1 MSSRFSFTSGSSEN
15 ESLINIRKRED
26 EILKLQIENDKK
38 LREIQRRSQIENLSS
53 VHEKAK
59 ESIKYLAEDFKDNFG
74 KNVEKLASSL
84 QSSLSGQLDSTIN
97 SYINN
102 YQSMISSLVGA
113 NKDWESITD
122 NLNNALSANSLV
134 RQENVYKNLTELI
147 KAGISENVE
156 QRAFLETISDD
167 LNLLLDTQT
176 GSLARLIRL
185 QDASIAENRVA
196 IEYSLRE
203 FLNQNYQTSEY
214 IKNSYLKVA
223 DSISELQA
231 ISTTSLASSIES
243 ALQTW
248 LGSYYSVGVS
258 DSTISNLASAI
269 NSLGTGDL
277 SNINSNISKLV
288 MMGAAT
294 SGKSYGNLLTNG
306 ITAEDVSAIM
316 SGITDYAK
324 SIEGN
329 NVVRSQWASLFGL
342 SISDLE
348 ALKNLNITDNT
359 QTVSSD
365 INKLFDAYANFV
377 PTTVGLKN
385 TFENLMFTTATN
397 IASNDALYGSYFV
410 TDILEKSG
418 IGSALSSLGSS
429 IASMGLKKTG
439 GALQVAGTAINY
451 SKLIPYLGG
460 LLSTVIG
467 DNALG
472 NLGDRNSVSS
482 AYANLGGTLVAGASA
497 GSSVTMT
504 PKVNTSLGA
513 DIPQVTEAAGD
524 ETSTDEFI
532 KTTSETTSLIY
543 EAVAGDVGNS
553 IKDIL
558 IDIRN
563 NMTSGST
570 GIGMQSSWA
579 YTQI

>member
-26 EILKLQIENDKK
+26 EILKIQIENDKK

-53 VHEKAK
+53 VHAKAK

-203 FLNQNYQTSEY
+203 FLNQNYSTSEY
-214 IKNSYLKVA
+214 IKDSYLKVA

-231 ISTTSLASSIES
+231 INTTSIASSIES

-258 DSTISNLASAI
+258 DSTISSLASAI

-348 ALKNLNITDNT
+348 ALKNLNIANNT

-467 DNALG
+467 DNAFG

-504 PKVNTSLGA
+504 PKINTSLGS

-524 ETSTDEFI
+524 ETSADEYV
-532 KTTSETTSLIY
+532 KATSETTESIFNAL
-543 EAVAGDVGNS
+543 AGDVGNS

>member
-1 MSSRFSFTSGSSEN
+1 MSSRFSFTSGSSPE
-15 ESLINIRKRED
+15 ESLVNIRKRED
-26 EILKLQIENDKK
+26 EILKIQIENDKK
-38 LREIQRRSQIENLSS
+38 LREIQRRSRIEDLKGFQD
-53 VHEKAK
+53 KAK

-84 QSSLSGQLDSTIN
+84 QSSLSSQLDSTIN

-214 IKNSYLKVA
+214 IKDSYLKVA

-231 ISTTSLASSIES
+231 INTTSIASSIES

-258 DSTISNLASAI
+258 DSTISSLASAI

-348 ALKNLNITDNT
+348 ALKNLNIANNT

-467 DNALG
+467 DNAFG

-504 PKVNTSLGA
+504 PKINTSLGS

-524 ETSTDEFI
+524 ETSADEYV
-532 KTTSETTSLIY
+532 KATSETTESIFNAL
-543 EAVAGDVGNS
+543 AGDVGNS

>member
-15 ESLINIRKRED
+15 ESLVNIRKRED

-203 FLNQNYQTSEY
+203 FLNQNYSTSEY
-214 IKNSYLKVA
+214 IKDSYLKVA

-329 NVVRSQWASLFGL
+329 NVVKSQWASLFGL

-348 ALKNLNITDNT
+348 ALKNLNLANNT

-482 AYANLGGTLVAGASA
+482 AYANLGGTLAAGASA

-504 PKVNTSLGA
+504 PKINTSLGS

-524 ETSTDEFI
+524 ETSADEYV
-532 KTTSETTSLIY
+532 KATSETTESIFNAL
-543 EAVAGDVGNS
+543 AGDVGNS

>member
-26 EILKLQIENDKK
+26 EILKIQIENDKK

-53 VHEKAK
+53 VHAKAK
-59 ESIKYLAEDFKDNFG
+59 ESIKYLAEDFKDSFG

-203 FLNQNYQTSEY
+203 FLNQNYSTSEY
-214 IKNSYLKVA
+214 IKDSYLKVA

-231 ISTTSLASSIES
+231 INTTSIASSIES

-348 ALKNLNITDNT
+348 ALKNLNIANNT

-467 DNALG
+467 DNAFG

-504 PKVNTSLGA
+504 PKINTSLGS

-524 ETSTDEFI
+524 ETSADEYV
-532 KTTSETTSLIY
+532 KATSETTESIFNAL
-543 EAVAGDVGNS
+543 AGDVGNS

>member
-26 EILKLQIENDKK
+26 EILKIQIENDKK

-214 IKNSYLKVA
+214 IKDSYLKVA

-231 ISTTSLASSIES
+231 INTTSIASSIES

-329 NVVRSQWASLFGL
+329 NVVKSQWASLFGL

-365 INKLFDAYANFV
+365 INKLFDAYASFV

-472 NLGDRNSVSS
+472 NLSDRNSVSS

-504 PKVNTSLGA
+504 PKINTSIGT

-524 ETSTDEFI
+524 ETSTDEYI
-532 KTTSETTSLIY
+532 RATSEIVSSIHDDL
-543 EAVAGDVGNS
+543 AGITGNS

>member
-26 EILKLQIENDKK
+26 EILKIQIENDKK

-53 VHEKAK
+53 VHAKAK

-214 IKNSYLKVA
+214 IKDSYLKVA

-231 ISTTSLASSIES
+231 INTTSIASSIES

-348 ALKNLNITDNT
+348 ALKNLNIANNT

-467 DNALG
+467 DNAFG

-504 PKVNTSLGA
+504 PKINTSLGS

-524 ETSTDEFI
+524 ETSADEYV
-532 KTTSETTSLIY
+532 KATSETTESIFNAL
-543 EAVAGDVGNS
+543 AGDVGNS

>member
-53 VHEKAK
+53 IHEKAK

-214 IKNSYLKVA
+214 IKDSYLKVA

-231 ISTTSLASSIES
+231 INTTSIASSIES

-329 NVVRSQWASLFGL
+329 NVVKSQWASLFGL

-365 INKLFDAYANFV
+365 INKLFDAYASFV

-513 DIPQVTEAAGD
+513 DIPQATEAAGD

>member
-26 EILKLQIENDKK
+26 EILKIQIENDKK

-53 VHEKAK
+53 IHAKAK

-203 FLNQNYQTSEY
+203 FLNQNYSTSEY
-214 IKNSYLKVA
+214 IKDSYLKVA

-231 ISTTSLASSIES
+231 INTTSIASSIES

-258 DSTISNLASAI
+258 DSTISSLASAI

-348 ALKNLNITDNT
+348 ALKNLNIANNT

-439 GALQVAGTAINY
+439 GALQVAGAAINY

-467 DNALG
+467 NNALG

-504 PKVNTSLGA
+504 PKINTSLGS

-524 ETSTDEFI
+524 ETSADEYV
-532 KTTSETTSLIY
+532 KATSETSESIFNAL
-543 EAVAGDVGNS
+543 AGDVGNS

>member
-214 IKNSYLKVA
+214 IKDSYLKVA

-294 SGKSYGNLLTNG
+294 SGKSYGDLLTNG

-348 ALKNLNITDNT
+348 ALKNLNIANNT

-482 AYANLGGTLVAGASA
+482 AYANLGGTLVADASA

-513 DIPQVTEAAGD
+513 DIPQATEAAGD

>member
-26 EILKLQIENDKK
+26 EILKIQIENDKK

-53 VHEKAK
+53 VHAKAK

-102 YQSMISSLVGA
+102 YQLMISSLVGA

-214 IKNSYLKVA
+214 IKDSYLKVA

-231 ISTTSLASSIES
+231 INTTSIASSIES

-288 MMGAAT
+288 MMGAVT

-348 ALKNLNITDNT
+348 ALKNLNIANNT

-513 DIPQVTEAAGD
+513 GIPQATEAAGD

-558 IDIRN
+558 VDIRN

>member
-26 EILKLQIENDKK
+26 EILKIQIENDKK

-53 VHEKAK
+53 IHAKAK

-203 FLNQNYQTSEY
+203 FLNQNYSTSEY
-214 IKNSYLKVA
+214 IKDSYLKVA

-231 ISTTSLASSIES
+231 INTTSIASSIES

-258 DSTISNLASAI
+258 DSTISSLASAI

-348 ALKNLNITDNT
+348 ALKNLNIANNT

-504 PKVNTSLGA
+504 PKVNTSLGS

-524 ETSTDEFI
+524 ETSADEYV
-532 KTTSETTSLIY
+532 KATSETTESIFNAL
-543 EAVAGDVGNS
+543 AGDVGNS

>member
-26 EILKLQIENDKK
+26 EILKIQIENDKK

-53 VHEKAK
+53 IHAKAK

-97 SYINN
+97 SYISN

-203 FLNQNYQTSEY
+203 FLNQNYSTSEY
-214 IKNSYLKVA
+214 IKDSYLKVA

-231 ISTTSLASSIES
+231 INTTSIASSIES

-348 ALKNLNITDNT
+348 ALKNLNIANNT

-504 PKVNTSLGA
+504 PKINTSLGS

>member
-243 ALQTW
+243 TLQTW

-472 NLGDRNSVSS
+472 NLGNRNSVSS

>member
-15 ESLINIRKRED
+15 ESLINIRRRED
-26 EILKLQIENDKK
+26 EILKIQIENDKK

-53 VHEKAK
+53 VHAKAK

-97 SYINN
+97 SYISN

-203 FLNQNYQTSEY
+203 FLNQNYSTSEY
-214 IKNSYLKVA
+214 IKDSYLKVA

-231 ISTTSLASSIES
+231 INTTSIASSIES

-258 DSTISNLASAI
+258 DSTISSLASAI

-329 NVVRSQWASLFGL
+329 NVVRSQWANLFGL

-348 ALKNLNITDNT
+348 ALKNLNIANNT

-504 PKVNTSLGA
+504 PKINTSLGS

-524 ETSTDEFI
+524 ETSADEYV
-532 KTTSETTSLIY
+532 KATSETTESIFNAL
-543 EAVAGDVGNS
+543 AGDVGNS

>member
-97 SYINN
+97 SYIDN

-214 IKNSYLKVA
+214 IKDSYLKVA

-348 ALKNLNITDNT
+348 ALKNLNITNNT

-460 LLSTVIG
+460 LLSTAIG

-472 NLGDRNSVSS
+472 NLSDRNSVSS

-513 DIPQVTEAAGD
+513 DIPQATEAAGD

-563 NMTSGST
+563 NMTSSST

>member
-53 VHEKAK
+53 VHAKAK

-348 ALKNLNITDNT
+348 ALKNLNIANNT

-377 PTTVGLKN
+377 PTPVGLKN

-497 GSSVTMT
+497 GSSVIMT
-504 PKVNTSLGA
+504 PKVNTSLGS

-524 ETSTDEFI
+524 ETSADEYV
-532 KTTSETTSLIY
+532 KATSETTESIFNAL
-543 EAVAGDVGNS
+543 AGDVGNS

>member
-15 ESLINIRKRED
+15 ESLVNIRKRED

-97 SYINN
+97 SYIDN

-214 IKNSYLKVA
+214 IKDSYLKVA

-231 ISTTSLASSIES
+231 INTTSIASSIES

-329 NVVRSQWASLFGL
+329 NVVKSQWASLFGL

-365 INKLFDAYANFV
+365 INKLFDAYAGFV

-513 DIPQVTEAAGD
+513 DIPQATEAAGD

>member
-26 EILKLQIENDKK
+26 EILKIQIENDKK

-53 VHEKAK
+53 VHAKAK

-214 IKNSYLKVA
+214 IKDSYLKVA

-231 ISTTSLASSIES
+231 INTTSIASSIES

-258 DSTISNLASAI
+258 DSTISSLASAI

-348 ALKNLNITDNT
+348 ALKNLNIANNT

-418 IGSALSSLGSS
+418 IGSALSRLGSS

-504 PKVNTSLGA
+504 PKVNTSLGS

-524 ETSTDEFI
+524 ETSADEYV
-532 KTTSETTSLIY
+532 KATSETTESIFNAL
-543 EAVAGDVGNS
+543 AGDVGNS

>member
-26 EILKLQIENDKK
+26 EILKIQIENDKK

-59 ESIKYLAEDFKDNFG
+59 ESIKYLAEDFKDSFG

-214 IKNSYLKVA
+214 IKDSYLKVA

-231 ISTTSLASSIES
+231 INTTSIASSIES

-258 DSTISNLASAI
+258 DSTISSLASAI

-348 ALKNLNITDNT
+348 ALKNLNIANNT

-467 DNALG
+467 DNAFG

-504 PKVNTSLGA
+504 PKINTSLGS

-524 ETSTDEFI
+524 ETSADEYV
-532 KTTSETTSLIY
+532 KATSETTESIFNAL
-543 EAVAGDVGNS
+543 AGDVGNS

>member
-1 MSSRFSFTSGSSEN
+1 MSSRFSFTSGSSEI

-26 EILKLQIENDKK
+26 EILKIQIENDKK

-97 SYINN
+97 SYIDN

-203 FLNQNYQTSEY
+203 FLNQNYSTSEY
-214 IKNSYLKVA
+214 IKDSYLKVA

-504 PKVNTSLGA
+504 PKINTSLGS

-524 ETSTDEFI
+524 ETSADEYV
-532 KTTSETTSLIY
+532 KATSETTESIFNAL
-543 EAVAGDVGNS
+543 AGDVGNS

>member
-26 EILKLQIENDKK
+26 EILKIQIENDKK

-53 VHEKAK
+53 VHAKAK

-214 IKNSYLKVA
+214 IKDSYLKVA

-231 ISTTSLASSIES
+231 INTTSIASSIES

-258 DSTISNLASAI
+258 DSTISSLASAI

-348 ALKNLNITDNT
+348 ALKNLNIANNT

-467 DNALG
+467 DNAFG

-504 PKVNTSLGA
+504 PKINTSLGS

-524 ETSTDEFI
+524 ETSADEYV
-532 KTTSETTSLIY
+532 KATSETTESIFNAL
-543 EAVAGDVGNS
+543 AGDVGNS

>member
-26 EILKLQIENDKK
+26 EILKIQIENDKK

-53 VHEKAK
+53 VHAKAK

-203 FLNQNYQTSEY
+203 FLNQNYSTSEY
-214 IKNSYLKVA
+214 IKDSYLKVA

-231 ISTTSLASSIES
+231 INTTSIASSIES

-258 DSTISNLASAI
+258 DSTISSLASAI

-348 ALKNLNITDNT
+348 ALKNLNIANNT

-429 IASMGLKKTG
+429 ITSMGLKKTG

-504 PKVNTSLGA
+504 PKINTSLGT

-524 ETSTDEFI
+524 ETSADEYV
-532 KTTSETTSLIY
+532 KATSETTESIFNAL
-543 EAVAGDVGNS
+543 AGDVGNS

-558 IDIRN
+558 VDIRN

>member
-26 EILKLQIENDKK
+26 EILKIQIENDKK

-53 VHEKAK
+53 VHAKAK

-203 FLNQNYQTSEY
+203 FLNQNYSTSEY
-214 IKNSYLKVA
+214 IKDSYLKVA

-231 ISTTSLASSIES
+231 INTTSIASSIES

-348 ALKNLNITDNT
+348 ALKNLNIANNT

-429 IASMGLKKTG
+429 ITSMGLKKTG

-504 PKVNTSLGA
+504 PKINTSLGS

-524 ETSTDEFI
+524 ETSADEYV
-532 KTTSETTSLIY
+532 KATSETTTSIFNAL
-543 EAVAGDVGNS
+543 AGDVGNS

>member
-26 EILKLQIENDKK
+26 EILKIQIENDKK

-53 VHEKAK
+53 VHAKAK

-203 FLNQNYQTSEY
+203 FLNQNYSTSEY
-214 IKNSYLKVA
+214 IKDSYLKVA

-231 ISTTSLASSIES
+231 INTTSIASSIES

-348 ALKNLNITDNT
+348 ALKNLNIANNT

-504 PKVNTSLGA
+504 PKINTSVGT

-524 ETSTDEFI
+524 ETSADEYV
-532 KTTSETTSLIY
+532 KATSETTESIFNAL
-543 EAVAGDVGNS
+543 AGDVGNS

>member
-38 LREIQRRSQIENLSS
+38 LREIQRGSQIENLSS

-243 ALQTW
+243 TLQTW

-294 SGKSYGNLLTNG
+294 SGKSYGSLLTNG

-348 ALKNLNITDNT
+348 ALKNLNIANNT

-472 NLGDRNSVSS
+472 NLGNRNSVSS

-524 ETSTDEFI
+524 ETSTDEYI
-532 KTTSETTSLIY
+532 RATSEIVSSIHDDL
-543 EAVAGDVGNS
+543 AGITGNS

>member
-26 EILKLQIENDKK
+26 EILKIQIENDKK

-97 SYINN
+97 GYIDN

-214 IKNSYLKVA
+214 IKDSYLKVA

-231 ISTTSLASSIES
+231 INTTSIASSIES

-288 MMGAAT
+288 MMGAVT

-348 ALKNLNITDNT
+348 ALKNLNIANNT

-504 PKVNTSLGA
+504 PKVNTSLGT

-524 ETSTDEFI
+524 ETSADEYV
-532 KTTSETTSLIY
+532 KATSETTESIFNAL
-543 EAVAGDVGNS
+543 AGDVGNS

>member
-26 EILKLQIENDKK
+26 EILKIQIENDKK

-53 VHEKAK
+53 VHAKAK

-203 FLNQNYQTSEY
+203 FLNQNYSTSEY
-214 IKNSYLKVA
+214 IKDSYLKVA

-231 ISTTSLASSIES
+231 INTTSIASSIES

-316 SGITDYAK
+316 SGITEYAK

-348 ALKNLNITDNT
+348 ALKNLNIANNT

-504 PKVNTSLGA
+504 PKMNTSLGS
-513 DIPQVTEAAGD
+513 DRPQVTEAAGD
-524 ETSTDEFI
+524 ETSADEYV
-532 KTTSETTSLIY
+532 KATSETTESIFNAL
-543 EAVAGDVGNS
+543 AGDVGNS

>member
-26 EILKLQIENDKK
+26 EILKIQIENDKK

-53 VHEKAK
+53 VHAKAK

-97 SYINN
+97 SYIDN

-203 FLNQNYQTSEY
+203 FLNQNYSTSEY
-214 IKNSYLKVA
+214 IKDSYLKVA

-231 ISTTSLASSIES
+231 INTTSIASSIES

-258 DSTISNLASAI
+258 DSTISSLASAI

-348 ALKNLNITDNT
+348 ALKNLNIANNT

-467 DNALG
+467 DNAFG

-482 AYANLGGTLVAGASA
+482 AYANLGGTLAAGASA

-504 PKVNTSLGA
+504 PKINTSLGS

-524 ETSTDEFI
+524 ETSADEYV
-532 KTTSETTSLIY
+532 KATSETTESIFNAL
-543 EAVAGDVGNS
+543 AGDVGNS

>member
-26 EILKLQIENDKK
+26 EILKIQIENDKK

-53 VHEKAK
+53 VHAKAK

-214 IKNSYLKVA
+214 IKDSYLKVA

-231 ISTTSLASSIES
+231 INTTSIASSIES

-348 ALKNLNITDNT
+348 ALKNLNIANNT

-504 PKVNTSLGA
+504 PKVNTSLGS

-524 ETSTDEFI
+524 ETSADEYV
-532 KTTSETTSLIY
+532 KATSETTESIFNAL
-543 EAVAGDVGNS
+543 AGDVGNS

-570 GIGMQSSWA
+570 GIGMQSSLA
-579 YTQI
+579 YNQI

>member
-26 EILKLQIENDKK
+26 EILKIQIENDKK

-53 VHEKAK
+53 VHAKAK

-214 IKNSYLKVA
+214 IKDSYLKVA

-231 ISTTSLASSIES
+231 INTTSIASSIES

-258 DSTISNLASAI
+258 DSTISSLASAI

-348 ALKNLNITDNT
+348 ALKNLNIANNT

-504 PKVNTSLGA
+504 PKINTSLGS

-524 ETSTDEFI
+524 ETSADEYV
-532 KTTSETTSLIY
+532 KATSETTESIFNAL
-543 EAVAGDVGNS
+543 AGDVGNS

>member
-26 EILKLQIENDKK
+26 EILKIQIENDKK

-53 VHEKAK
+53 VHAKAK

-185 QDASIAENRVA
+185 QDASIAENRIA

-203 FLNQNYQTSEY
+203 FLNQNYSTSEY
-214 IKNSYLKVA
+214 IKDSYLKVA

-231 ISTTSLASSIES
+231 INTTSIASSIES

-258 DSTISNLASAI
+258 DSTISSLASAI

-348 ALKNLNITDNT
+348 ALKNLNIANNT

-513 DIPQVTEAAGD
+513 DIPQATEAAGD